1 MYFRHLRQ
9 VLPVQATILLRLQER
24 DNMNDFKIA
33 LLMVLMFIQGITVGY
48 ILWAPLTPFKQG
60 LIDGLSLKFLWRKQ

>member
-1 MYFRHLRQ
+1 M
-9 VLPVQATILLRLQER
+9 QATTLHHLQEK
-24 DNMNDFKIA
+24 DNMNDFEIA